1 MQSPIGIQTTNVK
14 KDQSL
19 KKLNFFGY
27 DTAVRR
33 GDVINDGHTVMITLG
48 DNVRRGIT
56 IQGNDYYLQQIH
68 FHWGSDKNQ
77 GAEHTLDG
85 RRYEMEV
92 HFVHTNSD
100 EETAVVGVL
109 VQMVSNDNQAF
120 QPIVE
125 VVSDVLYKN
134 ESTRL
139 QSTLNI
145 GKLLPESP
153 ASYYGYTGSL
163 TTPMCTEDVAWY
175 ILKKTQTI
183 GKKQLQTFLKVYSVE
198 EEDKNSKCLLA
209 PNNRPVQNLNGRV
222 VYASK

>member
-1 MQSPIGIQTTNVK
+1 MATQ
-14 KDQSL
+14 
-19 KKLNFFGY
+19 
-27 DTAVRR
+27 
-33 GDVINDGHTVMITLG
+33 
-48 DNVRRGIT
+48 
-56 IQGNDYYLQQIH
+56 
-68 FHWGSDKNQ
+68 
-77 GAEHTLDG
+77 
-85 RRYEMEV
+85 V